1 MFMAWKLA
9 LITAVVIALLQYR
22 LWRGD
27 GGIEQVRDYER
38 RVAELQREIKAK
50 QERNSA
56 LYAEVL
62 DLRNATEATEE
73 LARHDLGMVKQE
85 ETFFQVIE

>member
-1 MFMAWKLA
+1 MSWKLA
-9 LITAVVIALLQYR
+9 LITLLLIVLLQNR
-22 LWRGD
+22 LWHGD
-27 GGIEQVRDYER
+27 GGIQQVRDYER
-38 RVAELQREIKAK
+38 RIAELKQEIKKK

-73 LARHDLGMVKQE
+73 LARHDLGMIKEE

>member
-1 MFMAWKLA
+1 MSRKLA
-9 LITAVVIALLQYR
+9 LITLLLIALLQNR
-22 LWRGD
+22 LWFGD

-38 RVAELQREIKAK
+38 RVAELKQDIKRK

-73 LARHDLGMVKQE
+73 LARHDLGMIKE
-85 ETFFQVIE
+85 NETFFQVIE

>member
-1 MFMAWKLA
+1 MSRYLA
-9 LITAVVIALLQYR
+9 LITLLLIAMLQYR

-27 GGIEQVRDYER
+27 GGIMQVREYQQ
-38 RVAELQREIKAK
+38 RVAELKTEIRTK

-62 DLRNATEATEE
+62 DLRNAKEAIEE
-73 LARHDLGMVKQE
+73 LARHDLGMVKQD